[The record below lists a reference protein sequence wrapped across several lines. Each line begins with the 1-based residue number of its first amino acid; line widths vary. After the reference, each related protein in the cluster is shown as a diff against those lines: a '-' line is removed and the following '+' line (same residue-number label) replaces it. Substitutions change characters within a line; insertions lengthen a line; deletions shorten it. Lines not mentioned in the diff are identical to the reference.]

1 MTAKE
6 IESEIMKLIVE
17 VAELRAENKILKSV
31 NDSLLQALHKPV
43 IVRGAVTSHCLSLNN
58 ECEFTNTCP
67 ECTKPAT
74 EPLPAEGSAKTV
86 RVDECDHN
94 VIEGNAAY
102 FCSKCGKIM

>member
-1 MTAKE
+1 MTYREEQFMKQVTE
-6 IESEIMKLIVE
+6 IAIE
-17 VAELRAENKILKSV
+17 VAELRAENKLLKSV

-74 EPLPAEGSAKTV
+74 EPLPREGEVT
-86 RVDECDHN
+86 E
-94 VIEGNAAY
+94 
-102 FCSKCGKIM
+102 